1 MQVAGPIGEE
11 QRRYLARIARAE
23 GLLLGRINDILNF
36 AKIDSGTLTYAMDAV
51 PVHDALTSAL
61 SLMQPLL
68 AQRGLACTYEGA
80 DPSVTIIADREK
92 VEQILLNLL
101 SNAAKFT
108 PRGGH
113 VTMLATT
120 HATTVEISV
129 ADTGVGIPGD
139 KLTTIFEPFVQVS
152 STLTREHEGTGLGLA
167 ISRELARAMGGDV
180 TAASTERAGSTFTL
194 TLTRGEKVV
203 ARAAAL
209 GQAAPE
215 TSVRAGSLRS

>member
-1 MQVAGPIGEE
+1 
-11 QRRYLARIARAE
+11 
-23 GLLLGRINDILNF
+23 
-36 AKIDSGTLTYAMDAV
+36 
-51 PVHDALTSAL
+51 
-61 SLMQPLL
+61 MQPLL
-68 AQRGLACTYEGA
+68 AQRGLTCTYDGA
-80 DPSVTIIADREK
+80 DPTVTIVADREK

-113 VTMLATT
+113 VTMLATA
-120 HATTVEISV
+120 HAATVEISV
-129 ADTGVGIPGD
+129 ADTGVGIPAD

-194 TLTRGEKVV
+194 TLTRGEKMVS
-203 ARAAAL
+203 RAGGV
-209 GQAAPE
+209 GQAEPE
-215 TSVRAGSLRS
+215 VSVRAVSLRS